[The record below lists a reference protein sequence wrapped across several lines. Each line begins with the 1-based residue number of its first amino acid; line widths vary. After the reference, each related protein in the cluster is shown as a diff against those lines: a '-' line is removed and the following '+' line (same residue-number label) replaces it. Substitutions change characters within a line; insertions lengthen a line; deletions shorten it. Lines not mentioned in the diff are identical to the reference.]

1 MQKLAWKKRKMEEE
15 GEMGVGTLLIFIAM
29 ILVAAVAAGV
39 LVQTAYK
46 LQSQAE
52 QTGNEALQEVATGV
66 KVIAAWGEVTD
77 SVITT
82 LHIKIA
88 LQAGSPQIN
97 LVNLTLEVNNG
108 DFELT
113 LDHEDSGD
121 ADGTDEFSAVQL
133 RDTYPYNDWVA
144 SADNQGITS
153 GDIVQID
160 IAIDSLSEDMSLVT
174 QQQMSVLLIPKHGV
188 PTYFS
193 FVAPSVLPNDVVVL
207 K

>member
-52 QTGNEALQEVATGV
+52 TTGNEAIQEVATGL
-66 KVIAAWGEVTD
+66 KVVAAWGEVTD
-77 SVITT
+77 SEILT
-82 LHIKIA
+82 LHIKVS

-97 LVNLTLEVNNG
+97 LVNVTIEVNNG
-108 DFELT
+108 DYELT
-113 LDHEDSGD
+113 LDHTDAGD

-133 RDTYPYNDWVA
+133 RDTYPYNDWVTNP
-144 SADNQGITS
+144 DVQGITS

-160 IAIDSLSEDMSLVT
+160 IAISALSQDMSLVT
-174 QQQMSVLLIPKHGV
+174 QQQMSVLLMPKHGV

-193 FVAPSVLPNDVVVL
+193 FVTPSVLPNDVVVL

>member
-1 MQKLAWKKRKMEEE
+1 MQKLAWKKRKLDEE

-52 QTGNEALQEVATGV
+52 QTGNEALQEVATGL
-66 KVIAAWGEVTD
+66 KVVAAWANVSD

-82 LHIKIA
+82 LHIKVA
-88 LQAGSPQIN
+88 LQAGSPQVN
-97 LVNLTLEVNNG
+97 LVNLTIEINNG
-108 DFELT
+108 DYELT
-113 LDHEDSGD
+113 LDHADAGD
-121 ADGTDEFSAVQL
+121 ADGTDQFTAVQL
-133 RDTYPYNDWVA
+133 RDTYPYNDWTANTDV
-144 SADNQGITS
+144 QGITS

-160 IAIDSLSEDMSLVT
+160 IAIDSLSNDMSLVT
-174 QQQMSVLLIPKHGV
+174 QQSMSVLLMPKHGV

-193 FVAPSVLPNDVVVL
+193 FVTPSVLPSDVVVL